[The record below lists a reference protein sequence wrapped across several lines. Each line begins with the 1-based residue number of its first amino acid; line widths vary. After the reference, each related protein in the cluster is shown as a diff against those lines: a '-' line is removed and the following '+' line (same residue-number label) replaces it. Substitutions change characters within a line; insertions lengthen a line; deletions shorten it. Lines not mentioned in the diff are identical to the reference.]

1 MHECGRACARVCVCV
16 CARVYLCDTEKTD
29 AERQRGFS
37 CWQCWSFDF
46 QINCRCPGHD
56 FPMTTRR
63 GYLTRTTS
71 YSRLRFNFTQSVV
84 YVQYRCSSRKHHTLP
99 LLATHPR
106 RKPTALARC
115 CCSHRKP
122 TALARCCCSH
132 CKPAALAWCCCSHR
146 KPTALAWCCCSHRK
160 LTALARCC
168 CSHRKPTAL
177 ARRCCSHRK
186 PTALVHFRCFHHKPT
201 NLQHPSHLIFH
212 TFVKQS

>member
-1 MHECGRACARVCVCV
+1 MCACARARVCVCARACV
-16 CARVYLCDTEKTD
+16 CVRARAWYTSVFMRHGKDGCRETKRLQLLAVLAC
-29 AERQRGFS
+29 
-37 CWQCWSFDF
+37 DF

-99 LLATHPR
+99 LLAIHSR
-106 RKPTALARC
+106 HKPAALARC

-132 CKPAALAWCCCSHR
+132 H
-146 KPTALAWCCCSHRK
+146 
-160 LTALARCC
+160 
-168 CSHRKPTAL
+168 
-177 ARRCCSHRK
+177 K
-186 PTALVHFRCFHHKPT
+186 PTALVHYRCFHHKPT
-201 NLQHPSHLIFH
+201 NLQHPSHLIFPYLC
-212 TFVKQS
+212 